1 MLRLGLDATPRIG
14 RMASQNGRGER
25 SVKRRIAATAAT
37 AAIALSGPATA
48 AARPASPR
56 TLPTRPAGD
65 PVARL
70 ANSDQSQ
77 AALSLDVSRRAE
89 MANHRRRLAG
99 ALAAEL
105 GDGDAAT
112 IERALATA
120 DAELSDAYRA
130 ASGRGSS
137 PGCPRRW
144 PTAPGSATRSSPPR
158 SSRCRRTPWRG
169 SPVAE
174 LTGAAPGESG
184 L

>member
-1 MLRLGLDATPRIG
+1 
-14 RMASQNGRGER
+14 MASQNGRGER

-105 GDGDAAT
+105 GDRDAAT

-120 DAELSDAYRA
+120 DAEVSDAYARGERPRFVAGLPA
-130 ASGRGSS
+130 ALADGAGIGDEELAAAFESMSQNALARLRPS
-137 PGCPRRW
+137 P
-144 PTAPGSATRSSPPR
+144 S
-158 SSRCRRTPWRG
+158 
-169 SPVAE
+169 
-174 LTGAAPGESG
+174 
-184 L
+184 